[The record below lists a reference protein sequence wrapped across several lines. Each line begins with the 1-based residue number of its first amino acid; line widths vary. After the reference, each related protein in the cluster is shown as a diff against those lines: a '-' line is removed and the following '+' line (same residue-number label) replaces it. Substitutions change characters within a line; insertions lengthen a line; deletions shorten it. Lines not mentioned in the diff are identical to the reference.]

1 MPGLDA
7 IGHALLFGRTY
18 SENTVQL
25 SRNGVVYSSG
35 FGVGSMMGRVHGILQ
50 ACQGR
55 VYEKGVAVSK
65 VTVMR
70 LRDHFRL
77 HQKPSTRF
85 PVMPVLGPVK
95 SWRQIYVCCRHGRK
109 SASHVRTLSVGNAIY
124 RWFTFR

>member
-70 LRDHFRL
+70 L
-77 HQKPSTRF
+77 
-85 PVMPVLGPVK
+85 
-95 SWRQIYVCCRHGRK
+95 
-109 SASHVRTLSVGNAIY
+109 
-124 RWFTFR
+124 